1 LLTFVL
7 KVPLE
12 FLSGNPLL
20 LFDLLT
26 HSVCHVLHAPC
37 YLGGTCVPLGL
48 TTGILCLILQPL
60 LLGQANVFLLL
71 LDLQQLSSLFLL
83 SLRLQDAGSLLPLP
97 ALLLLLLLIF
107 YLLSHL
113 SEVLSLL
120 DHLALELVLL
130 VLELVG
136 FEFLHL
142 LLLLHQPG
150 LVGGLLLLL
159 SLDLHV
165 ASG

>member
-1 LLTFVL
+1 MSFLHLILLVLLTFVL
-7 KVPLE
+7 KMPLE

-20 LFDLLT
+20 LLDLLT

-37 YLGGTCVPLGL
+37 YLSGACVPLGL
-48 TTGILCLILQPL
+48 SAGILCLILQPL
-60 LLGQANVFLLL
+60 LFSQANVLLLL

-97 ALLLLLLLIF
+97 ALLLLLLLLLIL

-142 LLLLHQPG
+142 LLF
-150 LVGGLLLLL
+150 
-159 SLDLHV
+159 
-165 ASG
+165 